1 MEELL
6 LALYDCFYVPP
17 EEAELQQEIEA
28 CHQTL
33 IKTLSKAERRTLLKI
48 IDNKDQI
55 IETQSINSFI
65 QGFLLASR
73 LSTELSH
80 YEAGLSVN
88 RTREGGRMR

>member
-1 MEELL
+1 MEELR

-48 IDNKDQI
+48 IDSKDH